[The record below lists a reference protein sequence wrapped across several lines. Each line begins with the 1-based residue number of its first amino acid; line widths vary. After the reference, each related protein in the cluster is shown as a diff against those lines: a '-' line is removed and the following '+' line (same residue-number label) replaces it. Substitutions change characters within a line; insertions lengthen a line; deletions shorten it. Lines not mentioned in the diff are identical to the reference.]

1 MQQSDFGRPAHAGI
15 MGGVLQSAGVWVPHP
30 SRLVLARS
38 VGRTHQNSSRLDQTR
53 SWQSTGFCFHP
64 FAKEAKGWG
73 TPART
78 GSCWPRPRKT
88 RVRGHWSGISKR
100 SGGLTSS
107 IGEDA
112 KSTEYG
118 SLTLLHSLIDSLGG
132 EFSTETSQAYS
143 TQQLGPRGR
152 AFFPLA
158 CHRRN
163 QHRDRWRLTN
173 ERFGKPC
180 PCD

>member
-15 MGGVLQSAGVWVPHP
+15 MGGVLQSAGGPKAGLHQLSTVCRVPRP
-30 SRLVLARS
+30 SRLVLARRA
-38 VGRTHQNSSRLDQTR
+38 GATHPTSFCLDRTR

-152 AFFPLA
+152 AFFHSHA
-158 CHRRN
+158 TEGTSTAT
-163 QHRDRWRLTN
+163 D
-173 ERFGKPC
+173 GA
-180 PCD
+180 